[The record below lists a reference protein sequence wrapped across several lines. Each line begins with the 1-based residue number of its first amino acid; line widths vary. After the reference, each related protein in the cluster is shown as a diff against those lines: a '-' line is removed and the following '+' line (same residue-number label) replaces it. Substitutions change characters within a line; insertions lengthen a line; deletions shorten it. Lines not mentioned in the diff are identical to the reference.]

1 MNTIPRHLQ
10 RVLQR
15 VSKPGR
21 YVGGEYGSIRGC
33 DPKALRV
40 AVSYP
45 DLYEIGMSNLAVKIL
60 YSYLNSIDGVSCE
73 RVFAP
78 DVDLEREL
86 RSRGYPLF
94 SLESFTPLKDFDIIA
109 FSIGYELTYTNM
121 LNILDLGGIG
131 LIADDRGQ
139 NSPIVIAGGPA
150 ITNPIPFGRFVDCVY
165 VGEAEG
171 ELATLFERLVDLRR
185 NGAGRKDLLSVLE
198 GNSAVWSRNKS
209 TVAKRTVWEE
219 FGTTR
224 PSTVFPIP
232 NMRIVQ
238 DNGIIEI
245 MRGCPNGCRF
255 CHAGIYYRPYRM
267 KDAGVIAAET
277 DLLVF
282 SCGYRE
288 ITLSSLSSGDYDG
301 ITNIITE
308 LNSKYRG
315 LGISFSLP
323 SLKIDTFTLPVI
335 KELQEVRKSGLT
347 FAVETPK
354 SSWQAGVNKLV
365 SLDKTLR
372 ILREVEKQGWSKAK
386 FYFMVGLPNSRDED
400 EVGPIV
406 EFLQTIHRE
415 TGINIHVNIASFIP
429 KPHTPYQWEPQI
441 SESDGLDRIMQIRN
455 RLRGRKYKIAYH
467 APFTSVLEGVMARG
481 DDRVGDII
489 HRAFNK
495 GARLDAWEEH
505 IDWNLWREVF
515 SESDWDVVGQTLEG
529 RSVHD
534 SLPWDSVDIGMTK
547 SFLIRELERSKKPQ
561 TTVNC
566 SDPCFSSCGVCND
579 RRRVKGNTGATA
591 LRLEPLRQGEKNR
604 QTLLLS
610 FSKNEEAIF
619 SSHLDILTILDRS
632 MLRAGYW
639 LALTQGYNPR
649 PKIEF
654 ANPLSLGIA
663 SDEEITKLEVL
674 NFSEIGRFAADV
686 NGSLPSGLTLKRVV
700 TVAGREERAKK
711 RSLMSLYWGSD
722 YIIQD
727 TDSGDPG
734 VKELDKFK
742 ESEGFLQSKE
752 LLQFQGLLQSQGG
765 PLVWVRPEER
775 GIQIRLKRSDKGG
788 QGILKLL
795 STILGNN
802 PLHRGLSLRREA
814 IWATGT
820 DGSPVSYFD
829 LLSSSSS
836 LI

>member
-1 MNTIPRHLQ
+1 M
-10 RVLQR
+10 
-15 VSKPGR
+15 
-21 YVGGEYGSIRGC
+21 GGEYGSIRSG
-33 DPKALRV
+33 DAKSLRV
-40 AVSYP
+40 VVSYP

-60 YSYLNSIDGVSCE
+60 YGYLNSFDGVSCE

-86 RSRGYPLF
+86 RSCGYPLF
-94 SLESFTPLKDFDIIA
+94 SLESYTPLKDFDIIA

-121 LNILDLGGIG
+121 LNILDLGGVSIK
-131 LIADDRGQ
+131 ANDRSH
-139 NSPIVIAGGPA
+139 NDPIVVAGGPA
-150 ITNPIPFGRFVDCVY
+150 MTNPLPVGRFVDCVF

-171 ELATLFERLVDLRR
+171 ELGALFKRLVELKRGGADR
-185 NGAGRKDLLSVLE
+185 NDLLSALE
-198 GNSAVWSRNKS
+198 EHPAVWSRNKS
-209 TVAKRTVWEE
+209 TVTKRTGWEE
-219 FGTTR
+219 FGAPQ

-232 NMRIVQ
+232 NIRIVQ

-267 KDAGVIAAET
+267 KNAGVIAAET

-282 SCGYRE
+282 SCGYRK
-288 ITLSSLSSGDYDG
+288 ITLSSLSSGDYNG
-301 ITNIITE
+301 IAKIVAE

-323 SLKIDTFTLPVI
+323 SLKIDTFALPLI

-354 SSWQAGVNKLV
+354 SEWQAGVNKTV

-372 ILREVEKQGWSKAK
+372 ILRELGKQGWNRAK
-386 FYFMVGLPNSRDED
+386 FYFMVGLPNSREED

-406 EFLQTIHRE
+406 EFLQTIQRE
-415 TGINIHVNIASFIP
+415 TGMTLHVNISCFIP
-429 KPHTPYQWEPQI
+429 KPHTPYQWELQI

-455 RLRGRKYKIAYH
+455 RLRGKRCKITYH
-467 APFTSVLEGVMARG
+467 APFTSVLEGVVARG

-489 HRAFNK
+489 HRAFTK

-505 IDWNLWREVF
+505 IDWKLWREVL
-515 SESDWDVVGQTLEG
+515 SESGWDVVGQTLKG
-529 RSVHD
+529 RSLHD
-534 SLPWDSVDIGMTK
+534 PLPWDSIDLGVTK
-547 SFLIRELERSKKPQ
+547 SFLIRELERSKKLQ
-561 TTVNC
+561 TTMNC

-579 RRRVKGNTGATA
+579 RRRVKGDTDATA
-591 LRLEPLRQGEKNR
+591 LHLEPLRKEEKNR

-610 FSKNEEAIF
+610 FSKNEEALF

-632 MLRAGYW
+632 ILRAGYW

-654 ANPLSLGIA
+654 ANPLSLGIE
-663 SDEEITKLEVL
+663 SDEEIAKLEVL
-674 NFSEIGRFAADV
+674 NFSDIGRFAADV
-686 NGSLPSGLTLKRVV
+686 NGSFPSGLTLKRLV
-700 TVAGREERAKK
+700 TVVGREEGAKK

-722 YIIQD
+722 YLIQD
-727 TDSGDPG
+727 TDSGDLHRDLL
-734 VKELDKFK
+734 K
-742 ESEGFLQSKE
+742 SEGFLESP
-752 LLQFQGLLQSQGG
+752 GG

-775 GIQIRLKRSDKGG
+775 GVQIRLKRSVRAG
-788 QGILKLL
+788 QGILRLL
-795 STILGNN
+795 TTILGYN
-802 PLHRGLSLRREA
+802 PLHRGLSVRREA
-814 IWATGT
+814 IWATGA

-836 LI
+836 LICSQISSI